1 MTGTILTYLKKQGDK
16 SFQELPFNEVDA
28 LILCQFSYL
37 KFDGL
42 VPGVDESAPA
52 VVLRELAGY
61 PEKEKLFSDERYE
74 KVNRE
79 LFEGMVTS
87 VRFGGMGLNYYVN
100 LIEKS
105 WETQFSAITLFLEQ
119 EMPFLAFRGTD
130 ESLVAWKEDC
140 NMAFLRPIPAQHCAR
155 KYVSDVTRRFPGA
168 FMMGG
173 HSKGGNLAIFA
184 GMNSTKMLQRR
195 IRTIYNMDGPGF
207 RPEVQKESDYDGIE
221 DRIVKL
227 LPRSSF
233 VGMLFER
240 EASYRVIES
249 KNLGLFQHDPYSWI
263 VKENQFATAK
273 EIRHGQMFMDTAV
286 NDWIYSLSEEQ
297 IRMFIDVL
305 FSVLEG
311 SQAEDLIQMEEDKK
325 KSVLG
330 MISAIKELDED
341 TKKGMSE
348 MLKGLFETAG
358 RKALK
363 EIDQRMKKIEVGRK
377 SKE

>member
-1 MTGTILTYLKKQGDK
+1 MADTILTYLKKQGDK

-42 VPGVDESAPA
+42 VPGVDETAPA
-52 VVLRELAGY
+52 VVLRELVGH
-61 PEKEKLFSDERYE
+61 PDQQSLFSDERYE

-79 LFEGMVTS
+79 LFERMAES
-87 VRFGGMGLNYYVN
+87 ERFGGMRLNYYVN

-105 WETQFSAITLFLEQ
+105 WETQFSAITLFLED
-119 EMPFLAFRGTD
+119 ELPFLAFRGTD
-130 ESLVAWKEDC
+130 ENLVAWKEDC
-140 NMAFLRPIPAQHCAR
+140 NMAFLQPIPAQHCAL
-155 KYVSDVTRRFPGA
+155 KYLSDISRRFPGA
-168 FMMGG
+168 FVMGG

-195 IRTIYNMDGPGF
+195 IKTIYNMDGPGF
-207 RPEVQKESDYDGIE
+207 RPEVREMSAYDRIE
-221 DRIVKL
+221 DRILKF

-233 VGMLFER
+233 VGMLFEW
-240 EASYRVIES
+240 EASYRVVES

-263 VKENQFATAK
+263 VKDNHFVEAK
-273 EIRHGQMFMDTAV
+273 ELRQGQKFMDTAV

-325 KSVLG
+325 KSMLG
-330 MISAIKELDED
+330 MISAIKVLDDDE
-341 TKKGMSE
+341 KKGMTE
-348 MLKGLFETAG
+348 MLKGLFEIAG

-363 EIDQRMKKIEVGRK
+363 EIDHKMKSIEAGRK

>member
-1 MTGTILTYLKKQGDK
+1 MTGTILTYLKEQGDK
-16 SFQELPFNEVDA
+16 SFQDLPFNEVDA

-42 VPGVDESAPA
+42 VPSVDASEPGIA
-52 VVLRELAGY
+52 LQELAGR
-61 PEKEKLFSDERYE
+61 PDKETLFSDERYE

-79 LFEGMVTS
+79 LFEGMAES
-87 VRFGGMGLNYYVN
+87 VRFGGMKLNYYIN

-105 WETQFSAITLFLEQ
+105 WETQFSAVTLFLEK
-119 EMPFLAFRGTD
+119 ELPFLAFRGTD
-130 ESLVAWKEDC
+130 ENLVSWKEDC
-140 NMAFLRPIPAQHCAR
+140 NMAFLQPIPAQHCAK
-155 KYVSDVTRRFPGA
+155 KYASAVTRCFPGA

-184 GMNSTKMLQRR
+184 GMNGTKTLQRR
-195 IRTIYNMDGPGF
+195 IKRIYNMDGPGF
-207 RPEVQKESDYDGIE
+207 RPEVREKSAYDGIE

-240 EASYRVIES
+240 DTAYRVVES

-263 VKENQFATAK
+263 VKDDHFVEAK
-273 EIRHGQMFMDTAV
+273 EIRQGQMLMDAAV

-325 KSVLG
+325 KSMLG
-330 MISAIKELDED
+330 MISAIKELDEG
-341 TKKGMSE
+341 TRKGMTE

-363 EIDQRMKKIEVGRK
+363 EIDQRMKEIRSR

>member
-1 MTGTILTYLKKQGDK
+1 MTGTILTYLKEQGDK

-42 VPGVDESAPA
+42 VPSVDASEPGI
-52 VVLRELAGY
+52 VLRELAGR
-61 PEKEKLFSDERYE
+61 PDKETLFSDERYE

-79 LFEGMVTS
+79 LFEGMAES
-87 VRFGGMGLNYYVN
+87 VRFGGMKLNYYIN

-105 WETQFSAITLFLEQ
+105 WETQFSAVTLFLEN
-119 EMPFLAFRGTD
+119 ELPFLAFRGTD
-130 ESLVAWKEDC
+130 ENLVSWKEDC
-140 NMAFLRPIPAQHCAR
+140 NMAFLQPIPAQHCAK
-155 KYVSDVTRRFPGA
+155 KYVSAVTRCFPGA
-168 FMMGG
+168 FVMGG

-184 GMNSTKMLQRR
+184 GMNGTKTLQRR
-195 IRTIYNMDGPGF
+195 IKRIYNMDGPGF
-207 RPEVQKESDYDGIE
+207 RPEVREKSAYDGIE

-240 EASYRVIES
+240 DASYRVVES

-263 VKENQFATAK
+263 VKENHFVEAK
-273 EIRHGQMFMDTAV
+273 EIRQGQMLMDSTV

-325 KSVLG
+325 KSMLG
-330 MISAIKELDED
+330 MFSAIKELDEE
-341 TKKGMSE
+341 TRKGMTE

-363 EIDQRMKKIEVGRK
+363 EIDQRMKEMKSR

>member
-1 MTGTILTYLKKQGDK
+1 MTGTILTYLKEQGGK
-16 SFQELPFNEVDA
+16 SFQDLPFNEVDA

-42 VPGVDESAPA
+42 VPGIDMSAPG
-52 VVLRELAGY
+52 VVLRELASH
-61 PEKEKLFSDERYE
+61 PDRETLFSDERYE

-79 LFEGMVTS
+79 LFEGMAES
-87 VRFGGMGLNYYVN
+87 VRFGGMKLNYYVN

-105 WETQFSAITLFLEQ
+105 WETQFSAVTLFLEK
-119 EMPFLAFRGTD
+119 ELPFLAFRGTD
-130 ESLVAWKEDC
+130 ENLVSWKEDC
-140 NMAFLRPIPAQHCAR
+140 NMAFLQPIPAQHCAK
-155 KYVSDVTRRFPGA
+155 KYVGDVTRRFPGA
-168 FMMGG
+168 FVMGG

-184 GMNSTKMLQRR
+184 GMNSTKTLQRR
-195 IRTIYNMDGPGF
+195 IKRIYNMDGPGF
-207 RPEVQKESDYDGIE
+207 RPEVREKSAYDGIE

-227 LPRSSF
+227 LPHSSF

-240 EASYRVIES
+240 DASYRVVES

-263 VKENQFATAK
+263 VKENHFIEAK
-273 EIRHGQMFMDTAV
+273 EIRQGQMLMDSAV

-311 SQAEDLIQMEEDKK
+311 SQAEDLIQLEEDKK
-325 KSVLG
+325 KSMLG
-330 MISAIKELDED
+330 MISAIKELDEE
-341 TKKGMSE
+341 TRKGMAE
-348 MLKGLFETAG
+348 MLKGLFEITG

-363 EIDQRMKKIEVGRK
+363 EIDQRMKKLEAGRR